1 MRRRVEARVP
11 ELIFP
16 IESNFLGINL
26 CEKASGV
33 DGPRAVPRTQIEGN
47 FR

>member
-16 IESNFLGINL
+16 IESNHLGIIFGRKPVVWTDPEQSRGL
-26 CEKASGV
+26 K
-33 DGPRAVPRTQIEGN
+33 
-47 FR
+47 